1 VIFSSEFGCL
11 PITQEKNGHDHYPHG
26 FLLWMAG
33 GGIRGDRVF
42 GATDDFGY
50 VAVEDRIAPNDI
62 HATMLHLLTLDF
74 KMLPHPFEG
83 RDECLVGVNKA
94 RVMDKIIGRG
104 GRTCGLTTVVE
115 LR

>member
-1 VIFSSEFGCL
+1 MTTTRMAFRFGW
-11 PITQEKNGHDHYPHG
+11 PVEAFVVTG
-26 FLLWMAG
+26 
-33 GGIRGDRVF
+33 F

-50 VAVEDRIAPNDI
+50 AAVEGRIAPNDI